1 MKKFELRGFSL
12 GETRIKHGLVLAPM
26 AGATDYAFREVC
38 RKCGAELTVSE
49 MVSAKALCY
58 EQGIKKGDTSLARS
72 APLAAVRREELP
84 MCVQLFGSEPEF
96 MAEAAALIESGEYFG
111 SISTAV
117 PTSIDINMGCPVG
130 KVVSNGE
137 GSALMRDPA
146 LAGRIVRAVCDAVR
160 IPVTVKMRAGWDKDS
175 INAPELARIVEQAGA
190 SMVCVHGR
198 TRSQMYEPSA
208 SYEVIADVKRAVKIP
223 VVGNGDVYSVSDA
236 VRMVEISDC
245 DGIAVARGAL
255 GNPWIFEEIT
265 AALEGKEYVNPSLKE
280 RMALA
285 FSQAERMIEEKGEY
299 VAVREARKHISWYIK
314 GVRDAAAARNRINT
328 AETLAEMKEIA
339 KELIENSE
347 ET

>member
-1 MKKFELRGFSL
+1 
-12 GETRIKHGLVLAPM
+12 
-26 AGATDYAFREVC
+26 
-38 RKCGAELTVSE
+38 
-49 MVSAKALCY
+49 
-58 EQGIKKGDTSLARS
+58 
-72 APLAAVRREELP
+72 

-96 MAEAAALIESGEYFG
+96 IAEAAALIESGEYFG

-146 LAGRIVRAVCDAVR
+146 LAGKIVRAVCDAVR

-236 VRMVEISDC
+236 VRMVEISGC

-265 AALEGKEYVNPSLKE
+265 AALEGKEYVNPPLEEK
-280 RMALA
+280 MALA